1 MKSFELIIITKNN
14 YKDLIK
20 NDIYIYMYIS
30 KQIFLIYDLRINKR
44 RIKLIFKKLKEMI
57 NNKQIQINF
66 NFSL

>member
-57 NNKQIQINF
+57 NNKRKTDID
-66 NFSL
+66 

>member
-30 KQIFLIYDLRINKR
+30 KQIFLIYDLRR
-44 RIKLIFKKLKEMI
+44 
-57 NNKQIQINF
+57 
-66 NFSL
+66 